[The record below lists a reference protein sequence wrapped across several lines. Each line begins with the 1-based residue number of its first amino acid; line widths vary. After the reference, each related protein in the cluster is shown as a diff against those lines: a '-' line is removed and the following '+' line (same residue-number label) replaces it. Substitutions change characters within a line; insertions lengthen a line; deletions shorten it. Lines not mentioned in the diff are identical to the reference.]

1 MQECVMGSLKGK
13 TIILV
18 THQVDF
24 LQNVDL
30 IVGSPF
36 YDLLMFCLSQSPIEL
51 GE

>member
-1 MQECVMGSLKGK
+1 MQECVRGSLKGK

-18 THQVDF
+18 THQIDF

-30 IVGSPF
+30 IVASPF